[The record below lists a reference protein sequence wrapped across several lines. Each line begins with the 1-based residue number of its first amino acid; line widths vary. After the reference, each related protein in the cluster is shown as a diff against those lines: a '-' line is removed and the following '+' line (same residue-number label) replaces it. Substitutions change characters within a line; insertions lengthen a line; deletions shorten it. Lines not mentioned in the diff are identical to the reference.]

1 MWESSLK
8 LHKYL
13 VINQLNLSTYF
24 STSYGVKF
32 SYFIQCFI
40 NLSTCY
46 YNYIVVPS
54 LIRWSSFKLAL
65 VVFLLV
71 PIFFDHSL
79 AFSYHKMLYAYL
91 SLTLPSP
98 AISPRVHGY
107 FGGKWYL
114 EVNFWVMSVLI
125 TIGLSCFQFISL
137 DRGRIQRDR

>member
-40 NLSTCY
+40 NFSTCY

-71 PIFFDHSL
+71 PIFFWPFPCFLVPQDALCLSFINPAQPSH
-79 AFSYHKMLYAYL
+79 FSKGTWLFWWKMVFRSQFLGDECPNYYWAELLPVHL
-91 SLTLPSP
+91 S
-98 AISPRVHGY
+98 R
-107 FGGKWYL
+107 
-114 EVNFWVMSVLI
+114 
-125 TIGLSCFQFISL
+125 
-137 DRGRIQRDR
+137 QR